1 MKLRM
6 LLRRVSTEFR
16 MLFERDPGDDNML
29 RRPDDLCCNCG
40 DRYSDG
46 RSAMK
51 SVASRR
57 SASETIRTVE
67 PLASLLLARYA
78 LAGGCKNESSSE
90 DSSSVEMSRSTEADS
105 TGASLSP
112 DHSGGTVG
120 SRGSHFSSYLSAID
134 RESRFVTFNVFRSLY
149 LGAGTVGYW
158 IVGAGLDPIAT

>member
-40 DRYSDG
+40 DRYSDEG
-46 RSAMK
+46 NSAMK

-78 LAGGCKNESSSE
+78 LAGGCKKDSSSE
-90 DSSSVEMSRSTEADS
+90 DSSSVEVS
-105 TGASLSP
+105 
-112 DHSGGTVG
+112 
-120 SRGSHFSSYLSAID
+120 
-134 RESRFVTFNVFRSLY
+134 
-149 LGAGTVGYW
+149 
-158 IVGAGLDPIAT
+158 

>member
-1 MKLRM
+1 
-6 LLRRVSTEFR
+6 
-16 MLFERDPGDDNML
+16 
-29 RRPDDLCCNCG
+29 
-40 DRYSDG
+40 
-46 RSAMK
+46 MK

-78 LAGGCKNESSSE
+78 LAGGSKKESSSE
-90 DSSSVEMSRSTEADS
+90 EEEEEEEEESSVEVSRSAEAGPVGTS
-105 TGASLSP
+105 FSS
-112 DHSGGTVG
+112 DHSDGTAE
-120 SRGSHFSSYLSAID
+120 SRGSHFSSYLPAID